1 MNIPTSLFAS
11 VSTGENLVLP
21 DAELLLIGQF
31 LDPISSA
38 CMFKDL
44 LEQTPWRQ
52 DAIRMHGRLLPVP
65 RLQAWYGEAHAKY
78 GYSGLQLDPLP
89 FTPLLLQLK
98 EHVQETVGHK
108 FNSVLLNQYRNG
120 SDSVSWHSDDE
131 TELGADPLIASVSLG
146 CERRF
151 ELKHRSRKELKKL
164 TLPLTDGSLLFMGK
178 GVQQHWLH
186 QIPKQPGVVEVRINL
201 TFRLI
206 D

>member
-1 MNIPTSLFAS
+1 MNIPASLFAS
-11 VSTGENLVLP
+11 VPTGEHLLLP
-21 DAELLLIGQF
+21 DAELLLIEQF
-31 LDPISSA
+31 LDPIASA
-38 CMFKDL
+38 DLFQGL

-65 RLQAWYGEAHAKY
+65 RLQAWYGEAAAKY

-98 EHVQETVGHK
+98 AQVQEIVGHE

-120 SDSVSWHSDDE
+120 NDSVSWHSDNE
-131 TELGADPLIASVSLG
+131 TELGADPMIASVSLG

-151 ELKHRSRKELKKL
+151 ELKHRTRKELKKL
-164 TLPLTDGSLLFMGK
+164 ALPLTDGSLLFMGK
-178 GVQQHWLH
+178 GVQQYWSH
-186 QIPKQPGVVEVRINL
+186 QIPKQPGTVGVRINL

-206 D
+206 A